1 MAPHIRGQ
9 GQGWGP
15 LFLPCSRVKTSQLNT
30 IQPRQH
36 TYILPQPS
44 ASSEELLL
52 RLLQTMLKAPVV
64 AARFRDLCRVELLD
78 TSVVAQILSVVVL
91 AFKVAQILV
100 PLIAPR
106 RSGARLEPGGPV
118 G

>member
-1 MAPHIRGQ
+1 MLMHGCGRVVSQSEAVTCTATTTVIIRGQ

-64 AARFRDLCRVELLD
+64 AARFRDLCCVELLD
-78 TSVVAQILSVVVL
+78 TSVVAQIFSVEVL
-91 AFKVAQILV
+91 AFK
-100 PLIAPR
+100 PH
-106 RSGARLEPGGPV
+106 
-118 G
+118 